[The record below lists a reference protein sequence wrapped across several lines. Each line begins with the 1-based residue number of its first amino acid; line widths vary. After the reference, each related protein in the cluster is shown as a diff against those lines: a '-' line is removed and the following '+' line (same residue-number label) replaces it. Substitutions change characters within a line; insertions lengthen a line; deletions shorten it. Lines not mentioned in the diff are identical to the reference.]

1 MQKLDHSH
9 ITTVREFLRSSP
21 GYLKKS
27 AYVIAYRLKLENNE
41 EVIKMI
47 KGQVKER
54 KRLNKLNS
62 EYIKKEE
69 NRKNNLTAIEKVEE
83 KIFYRSTGTGGRGIK
98 FAELE
103 ELIQEQPSD
112 IVFNEENLN
121 IKEPKHNVLV
131 IGDIHEPFTLEG
143 YLEFCKE
150 QYDRFNCDTV
160 VFIGDI
166 IDNAFSSFHP
176 TNPDGYGA
184 GDELDRAI
192 DKIALWYNAFPEATV
207 IIGNHD
213 RLAYR
218 KAFAG
223 GISSRWIREYKDVL
237 NTPGW
242 TFMESITIDN
252 VFYCH
257 GEAGTARTKAKDT
270 SRSTVQ
276 GHLHSQAYVEYINNR
291 IFAAQVGTGI
301 DDSSY
306 AFNYNKAG
314 KESILSCLVI
324 EQGIQP
330 FLIKK

>member
-1 MQKLDHSH
+1 MQKS
-9 ITTVREFLRSSP
+9 
-21 GYLKKS
+21 
-27 AYVIAYRLKLENNE
+27 
-41 EVIKMI
+41 
-47 KGQVKER
+47 
-54 KRLNKLNS
+54 
-62 EYIKKEE
+62 
-69 NRKNNLTAIEKVEE
+69 
-83 KIFYRSTGTGGRGIK
+83 
-98 FAELE
+98 LE
-103 ELIQEQPSD
+103 ELIKSKPGYIKKSASYVAELLGIEPTYDNVMDIKHDMKKLRKKMNNVITIDLDAIPRFDSEQWIKEMSKNSLTT
-112 IVFNEENLN
+112 FRAN
-121 IKEPKHNVLV
+121 IKKKKNVLV

-150 QYDRFNCDTV
+150 QYIRFNCDTV

-192 DKIALWYNAFPEATV
+192 DKISLWYNTFPEATV

-242 TFMESITIDN
+242 TFTESITIDN

-314 KESILSCLVI
+314 KESILSCLVV